1 MIKLAISI
9 SLVLLL
15 GVAVFVAWRFTGLR
29 AWHALLCIGFG
40 FCLAQTSAAP
50 EVQHLI
56 SSLIN
61 ILSSGQH

>member
-1 MIKLAISI
+1 LAITI

-15 GVAVFVAWRFTGLR
+15 GAAVFIAWRFTGLR
-29 AWHALLCIGFG
+29 AWHAVLCITFG

-50 EVQHLI
+50 AVQHLI

-61 ILSSGQH
+61 VLSSGQR